1 MIDSVYSQ
9 IKVLLIFSLSGIAIG
24 TVFDIFRIQRKIV
37 KTHDIITYIQDALFW
52 IISSVIL
59 IITIVQYTDGEI
71 RSYMIL
77 GLFIGIFVYFLLIS
91 KLFIKIALYIAKI
104 IKKIVS
110 KILYPFKKIYKIIK
124 KD

>member
-9 IKVLLIFSLSGIAIG
+9 IKILLIFSLSGIAIG

-37 KTHDIITYIQDALFW
+37 KIHDVITYIQDALFW

-59 IITIVQYTDGEI
+59 IITIVRYTDGEI

-77 GLFIGIFVYFLLIS
+77 GLFIGVFVYFLLIS

-104 IKKIVS
+104 INKIVS